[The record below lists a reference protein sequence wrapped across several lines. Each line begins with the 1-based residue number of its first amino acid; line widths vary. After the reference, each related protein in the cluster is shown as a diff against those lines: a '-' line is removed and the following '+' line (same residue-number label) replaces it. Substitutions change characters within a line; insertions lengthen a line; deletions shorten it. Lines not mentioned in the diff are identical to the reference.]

1 MSKLRDPG
9 DQTYRQITIGT
20 KYEKST
26 NYREEML
33 IVKLF
38 RFSLFPNKN
47 IVGNAAINYLFR
59 SG

>member
-38 RFSLFPNKN
+38 RF
-47 IVGNAAINYLFR
+47 
-59 SG
+59 